1 MTKIYKCILFNV
13 ESNGV
18 QTLHSSEAEGFTAN
32 SGWIPYT
39 DGFTMNSGRIPNTDR
54 FHIDRNIEEKGVSVI
69 VLEVSG
75 RTNK

>member
-1 MTKIYKCILFNV
+1 MTKIYKCILFNA

-18 QTLHSSEAEGFTAN
+18 QTLHSSEAEGFTA
-32 SGWIPYT
+32 
-39 DGFTMNSGRIPNTDR
+39 NSGRIPNTDR